1 MRPKIYNPGHTFSS
15 HMHENLL
22 CSGVMV
28 ASVHSEI
35 LGAASRH
42 EGNSGSDNLEL
53 PWLWPLDSD
62 TFLMGNS
69 DAEME
74 QVLKCSRMMCVCRAH
89 GVQWFVWLARVCVR
103 RSFLHFSHFVLPID
117 NNICRTNSLKTCKT
131 PFFGKIVLR
140 AKCSAPPRH
149 PTLAMR
155 SMHPAC
161 QTCQMIRSITVQSLK
176 GHQGVEQR
184 GKVGKLTTTV
194 VFPFEYCR

>member
-1 MRPKIYNPGHTFSS
+1 M
-15 HMHENLL
+15 
-22 CSGVMV
+22 

-42 EGNSGSDNLEL
+42 NFEL
-53 PWLWPLDSD
+53 GWSWPLDD
-62 TFLMGNS
+62 AFFMVNS
-69 DAEME
+69 VAEME
-74 QVLKCSRMMCVCRAH
+74 QVLKCSMCVCRAH

-117 NNICRTNSLKTCKT
+117 NNICRTNSLETCKT
-131 PFFGKIVLR
+131 PFFGKL

-161 QTCQMIRSITVQSLK
+161 QTCQMILSITVQSLK